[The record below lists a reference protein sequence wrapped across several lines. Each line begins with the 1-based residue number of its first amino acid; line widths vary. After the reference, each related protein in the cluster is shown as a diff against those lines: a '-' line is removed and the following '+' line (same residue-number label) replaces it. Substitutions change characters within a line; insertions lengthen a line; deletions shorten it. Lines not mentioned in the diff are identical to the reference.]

1 MSGPLSGLR
10 VIDVSIMA
18 AGPWIGTLLGQLGA
32 EVIKVEPPA
41 GDGTRWVEPLQHG
54 MGTNYICL
62 NLNKK
67 GIILDFKKDED
78 RAAALALVA
87 GADIFIQNFRVGVIE
102 RLGLGYEAVK
112 SVNPGIVY
120 CSVSGFGESGPLAKE
135 ACADFIMQ
143 AYSGFA
149 RLNGQ
154 PGDAVE
160 AFRFTGY
167 IDLTTSIVAVQAVL
181 AALLARARTGQGQ
194 KVEISMLQ
202 AALEMQYT
210 RIAELLNNG
219 TPPVPQGS
227 RSFGLVPDGAYKA
240 LDGDIFVTAH
250 DQVQWKGFCYGID
263 RADLIEDPR
272 FLSNNM
278 RIEHRQQLEAILEP
292 VIAQRPMIWWMRAM
306 ERQKVPCAMAQN
318 FEQIRHHM
326 QVCSNGMIEQITTP
340 QSGQVVVA
348 GLPWHFA
355 MTPGKVL
362 PPPVPG
368 ADTRQVLEA
377 LQGDRAP
384 RIQGG
389 SGATDATPLLKGTRI
404 LELASGVA
412 GPMAA
417 CRLADLGAQVTKVE
431 NGAGDWTRASPPFL
445 DDGTSHMFFALNRG
459 KQSIVLDHDLSV
471 RRTILRQLVE
481 RSDVLI
487 TDLTTDQLQALG
499 LVGVDDDQCAWQPR
513 LIVAQISAYGKQ
525 GPLAGKAGSELAAQ
539 AMAGYTRYLGVGGQ
553 PAVRL
558 GADVAGCGTAIFTVQ
573 AILAAIYQRQ
583 RSGLGQRV
591 DLSLLNSLLSMK
603 TVHLAAQSDP
613 DTFEGPRVGGAY
625 DPPERGWATRD
636 KPITFAFGGAVGAQ
650 GRAGWTEFVE
660 AIGLSHML
668 DDPRY
673 DKNGRLTTGLGP
685 KARALKSE
693 YEVAFRKLP
702 ASLVV
707 EKVRQFGGFA
717 SAYLTHLELMQEP
730 QVTALGIVQQVPGN
744 GSQGQVLDFP
754 AKFSDLLPTLNG
766 NAPTLGQHT
775 QVLTGMLTEIDP
787 GN

>member
-1 MSGPLSGLR
+1 MSGPLNGLR

-54 MGTNYICL
+54 MGTNYMCL

-67 GIILDFKKDED
+67 GIILDFKTDEG
-78 RAAALALVA
+78 RAAALDLVA
-87 GADIFIQNFRVGVIE
+87 GADVFIQNFRVGVIE

-112 SVNPGIVY
+112 AVNPGIVY
-120 CSVSGFGESGPLAKE
+120 CSVSGFGESGPLRKE

-154 PGDAVE
+154 PGDEVE

-167 IDLTTSIVAVQAVL
+167 IDLTTSIVAVEAVL
-181 AALLARARTGQGQ
+181 AALLARERTGEGQ

-202 AALEMQYT
+202 AALEIQYT
-210 RIAELLNNG
+210 RIAELLNG
-219 TPPVPQGS
+219 GVPPVPRGS

-240 LDGDIFVTAH
+240 LDGEVFVTVH
-250 DQVQWKGFCYGID
+250 DELQWQGFCRGID
-263 RADLIEDPR
+263 RPELIEDPR
-272 FLSNNM
+272 FKSN
-278 RIEHRQQLEAILEP
+278 RLRVDHRQELEAALEP
-292 VIAQRPMIWWMRAM
+292 VFSSRPMIWWMRAM
-306 ERQKVPCAMAQN
+306 ERQRVPCALAQN
-318 FEQIRHHM
+318 FEQIRHHI
-326 QVCSNGMIEQITTP
+326 QICSNGMVEQITTP
-340 QSGQVVVA
+340 KWGQVVVA

-368 ADTRQVLEA
+368 ADTEQVLG
-377 LQGDRAP
+377 LLPAP
-384 RIQGG
+384 RTT
-389 SGATDATPLLKGTRI
+389 SRPGATSATGNAPLLKSIRI

-417 CRLADLGAQVTKVE
+417 CRLADLGAEVVKVE
-431 NGAGDWTRASPPFL
+431 TGTGDWTRACPPFL
-445 DDGTSHMFFALNRG
+445 DDEVGHMFFALNRG
-459 KQSIVLDHDLSV
+459 KQSIRLEDDMS
-471 RRTILRQLVE
+471 RNRKILRQLVE

-487 TDLTTDQLQALG
+487 TDLTTSQLEALG
-499 LVGVDDDQCAWQPR
+499 LGGVDDGQCPWQTR

-525 GPLAGKAGSELAAQ
+525 GPLIDKAGSELAAQ
-539 AMAGYTRYLGVGGQ
+539 AMAGYTRYVGVGGQ

-558 GADVAGCGTAIFTVQ
+558 GADVAGCGTAVFTVQ
-573 AILAAIYQRQ
+573 AILAAIYWRQ
-583 RSGLGQRV
+583 RSGQGQRI

-613 DTFEGPRVGGAY
+613 DSFEGPRVGGAY
-625 DPPERGWATRD
+625 DPPERGWATQD
-636 KPITFAFGGAVGAQ
+636 KPITFAFGGAVGEQ
-650 GRAGWTEFVE
+650 GRPGWTQFVE
-660 AIGLSHML
+660 AVGLPHML

-685 KARALKSE
+685 KARAFKSE
-693 YEVAFRKLP
+693 YEVAFKSLP
-702 ASLVV
+702 ASHVV
-707 EKVRQFGGFA
+707 DKVRQFGGFA
-717 SAYLTHLELMQEP
+717 SAYLTHSELMQEP
-730 QVTALGIVQQVPGN
+730 QVAALGIMQTVSGN
-744 GSQGQVLDFP
+744 GNTAQVLDFP
-754 AKFSDLLPTLNG
+754 ARFSSLQPSVHG
-766 NAPTLGQHT
+766 GAPTLGQHT
-775 QVLTGMLTEIDP
+775 HLLVEMLQGVEP
-787 GN
+787 AA